1 MAEVGVNDNRKWLYD
16 ALTSK
21 GVQMGAYEE
30 FEKNVDANKD
40 WLYNTAQKKGI
51 ELGDYDSFNKAMSL
65 PSVSSVLSQQLEI
78 QESDSTN
85 QPSQQ
90 PEQTVHSQSAPQRSK
105 SPSPY
110 VEGKGKDTT
119 IFGVPYNDYQ
129 QMSSEEQSKAY
140 GAAIEKKKT
149 DERAKLSESLGGLK
163 GAVSEELG
171 SVTQDLKHKEAD
183 YVREHPFLSIFTGY
197 NSEDDPR
204 YRNLK
209 AAENL
214 IDDAEKIVAEA
225 GADKSSALKNFGRG
239 VRDAAFDVDT
249 WTAGIT
255 DLGHNL
261 SLKGVL
267 EKANK
272 GEELSS
278 DEEKLLDASVINLA
292 ATAFSSSDVSM
303 GYRVGQTSAN
313 SIPFMLEFAIN
324 PISSSGNTLA
334 KGLLKYGLKR
344 FGKAATTKAA
354 KVSGRL
360 VGDAASAAGMTAT
373 SSAPRVMANTVERL
387 NDNYS
392 YSVDDDGELAVDKTG
407 DVGTVEALA
416 RSGASQFLENQ
427 SEMVFNAFVGGG
439 KMTKD
444 ALAKFAPGISKLSD
458 TQLVQLYKSIKNNP
472 TVKDVARRTQ
482 FHGLIGEYAEEVYN
496 NFANIPLDEMT
507 VEDAT
512 DLDKNV
518 ETFLSLA
525 PTSVLFG
532 AIGLGG
538 MARERYSAQKN
549 LRRFTEGL
557 NEEDK
562 ALFDELQQVINAG
575 DKETAK
581 EFIKRTL
588 ADATLTQEEKKERV
602 FAVQEMEKEHVLE
615 DVQDDDVALTPEDIE
630 ANKVDIYR
638 NFKRAERKV
647 NSLLPGEL
655 VTQLDDVS
663 DFGQFAS
670 ANNLD
675 EKQVEALADYLPAK
689 DLYSKYVSYRDGRKE
704 EAKVQ
709 AREQA
714 TVDIEKISNPD
725 TGNVTQAKMFQEDN
739 PVYIT
744 GGHLVFGKDGILDK
758 ANSSERIYYIGK
770 DGKSLQADPSNFDS
784 ILSEIPTTE
793 MIAQAE
799 ANAEQDFITAEEEM
813 LASPDIPAPAE
824 GVTVII
830 DGSRYLIEGDNV
842 DEPGSV
848 MAIKLNETGEI
859 DTVDGGERSISIE
872 DYYNLKEAELWGSN
886 EPDVQ
891 SSEVAPAVEDEEAP
905 PAETDS
911 VPTVQSDVEE
921 VQEETPEQK
930 LQKVIESLPKKKDGS
945 VDYKALTPQQQF
957 DYTSAVESPE
967 VAIEDLKT
975 DVAVMSN
982 ELEKLNARLAK
993 ATGGERAE
1001 IRDLIR
1007 AKKQEQEELNTFY
1020 QSVMPAQSEET
1031 SAVEESVRVPE
1042 EVRTDEDYIE
1052 WVAENSDDAN
1062 EVLGAYSAAK
1072 DLASHEQTL
1081 KPWQRELLGRKVSTT
1096 SFNRFG
1102 DRNQITG
1109 SLAKGWLRKDGQ
1121 EIDAIAQELSEN
1133 GTEVTEQDIVDF
1145 MLTNPTNHVSQISD
1159 SMRTLS
1165 SRFSEIASKEMGIP
1179 VGGPESNTGKLYI
1192 KLKEANQKLGE
1203 LNDQQKTDVQNAVV
1217 ADMDTSD
1224 TQRTEGY
1231 SESLDEYAQQ
1241 YDQFRQELAEEDA
1254 DEAIIQQIEKDNPA
1268 LYHGNSTAEELDD
1281 IYSQIENNNGTERQ
1295 AEDSR
1300 ENQSPLS
1307 REEVEQYE
1315 ESGTSEVAAAE
1326 NSEGEEQN
1334 LGVSS
1339 TEQIESSE
1347 EKERVNQQ
1355 QPIVGDAS
1363 LVEPSSYSQENGYK
1377 VLNSESNSVSLQGD
1391 NQKVNEN
1398 DEVSQSIPQGEHG
1411 TETPILSEQ
1420 EEPVYQLRRRIEE
1433 ASRNASE
1440 SEGSRGGQ
1448 QEVNRMIETQAKDKG
1463 LWTPLH
1469 NLSNLGI
1476 PFLSGNENDTY
1487 LDREN
1492 AAVYKMNN
1500 LMNSKNL
1507 PELFKRIDLHNEF
1520 FPDTKYDLVGFTG
1533 FGNGSAIY
1541 PIYKQDYI
1549 DNAEFATPEEIG
1561 SYMEAL
1567 GFTQTGEA
1575 EYSNEDVT
1583 ISDLRPRNVLKDT
1596 EGDIYV
1602 IDAEFKRKDL
1612 AKKETPT
1619 PIDKTTDTGEN
1630 QKDLQSDTA
1639 LLQDVGVSSADKDS
1653 KLLINEQENTQF
1665 TAPRPAP
1672 GENVLDYANR
1682 ISESKRLFDAEHEVN
1697 TNPTEAQKTAGNYK
1711 KGHIQIDGYNISI
1724 ENPKGSERSGVDA
1737 NGQPWSVTMNNS
1749 YGYIRGTEGVDGD
1762 HIDVFLSDHP
1772 TEGKVYV
1779 IDQMKED
1786 GSFDE
1791 HKVMYGFN
1799 SALSAKSAYKKNYSP
1814 GWKGLGKITEVSK
1827 EVFNDWVKSSKRK
1840 TKPFAEYKIAKEK
1853 ANVEMEN
1860 NTDFPISHLR
1870 DDGMIVNEDG
1880 TPMILYHGTINDGV
1894 KELTD
1899 LEPGH
1904 RRDDGNKAS
1913 FNGWG
1918 VSFTPNESVALDYS
1932 NGNTEK
1938 VFKGNVVLKK
1948 PYYAYGVENLDENE
1962 AKEYSEKLISEG
1974 HDGIIVYASPAMR
1987 EIGATP
1993 NEIIVFSKDNIV
2005 SLNDNTAKQ
2014 DYGVSNKLVSKDRY
2028 EELKSKLRGKLGQ
2041 MNVGFDPELF
2051 AIGAEMAAYHI
2062 EAGARKFGDFAQRM
2076 VADVGDAVRP
2086 YLKSFYEGAR
2096 QFPGMEGYQ
2105 NEMDE
2110 YQVVK
2115 GFDTESFDKAQ
2126 TSVYNDET
2134 LPNEVKETKG
2144 RKSTQKAVSS
2154 QNKESA
2160 KPAEMQDLFNQKT
2173 EDNGPQ
2179 RRSETKNHRVG
2190 ESSREE
2196 TGGLHQRGM
2205 DRSHSGNNEL
2215 DETRSRRISEPSDS
2229 ASGLDSEKKNTHNNR
2244 NERGKDYA
2252 PSSPKAR
2259 FEANVEAIKLMRN
2272 LMERGETIPSANEMQ
2287 TLRKYSGWGGLG
2299 TFFNNEGSTENKT
2312 LRELLDEEEYNA
2324 ATMSIN
2330 SAYYTP
2336 ASVID
2341 ALWDAAGKLG
2351 FKGGAVLEG
2360 SAGIGSIIGAMPESI
2375 SERSSVEAVE
2385 IDSVS
2390 GNILKLL
2397 YPDAKVHIQG
2407 FQDTTIKNGSVDLA
2421 ITNVPFVT
2429 GLHVYDKQD
2438 KDLSRKFKNIHDFC
2452 IAKNIR
2458 KLREGGLG
2466 IFITSNSTLD
2476 KSRKLR
2482 EWIIGQGNADVI
2494 GAFRLNNATFGG
2506 TNATSDIIIV
2516 RKRIG
2521 NKRSPDAI
2529 DVLNTTVVR
2538 SGEYETGEPR
2548 WDKKQGQFVR
2558 EIKPVVMEYNNYF
2571 QQHPENMAGEMA
2583 FAYEKGDTFRPGSV
2597 GLYPAKGKEQDTL
2610 LQEWIKTMHPIENGQ
2625 NSQQADSQLEE
2636 HQETTE
2642 KEGTLILDKNGELCV
2657 SQQGE
2662 AVPLGI
2668 NKNKV
2673 KGHEKTECLKD
2684 YNTIKTA
2691 LTEVLDFQINNN
2703 GDKGLEPLLNNL
2715 NKAYDG
2721 FVSKYGPLNR
2731 NTSISF
2737 LKNDVDF
2744 PSIAALEDYSE
2755 SKTIDGKKEISI
2767 SKTSI
2772 FKGRVIGFKA
2782 EPEPKTVKDG
2792 VIASVYKFG
2801 NIDTGYIAER
2811 LQKTEEDVKNE
2822 ILKQRLG
2829 FVNPTSG
2836 GVEVRYEYLSGNVR
2850 EKLEL
2855 AKVNNLEGEYNA
2867 NIEELEKV
2875 IPMDIPAHLIE
2886 FSLGSSWIEPQLYRE
2901 FLSEEFGITDSSVEH
2916 VAGAWIM
2923 KVKTGKYNEK
2933 NRRAGVYSE
2942 KFKETIMGDEL
2953 VGAALNNKT
2962 IAVKKTYKK
2971 RDGSTETVA
2980 DKDATQACTTRIS
2993 EIKDSFKEWA
3003 RGKMQQDEVL
3013 AEKIMRVYNDKFNAI
3028 VPKSIDDIFL
3038 PEHFGGSADRINLY
3052 PHQKKAVIRGTTEP
3066 LMLAHEVGTGK
3077 TFTLIST
3084 AMEMRRIGTAKKPMI
3099 VVQNAT
3105 VGQFVSEAK
3114 KLYPNAKILTLTD
3127 RDRTPEGRRAFY
3139 AKIKYSDWDIIVVPQ
3154 STFEMIP
3161 DSPERQLTFIRERI
3175 DDKLHAL
3182 EAMQESGADES
3193 TINQVEK
3200 ELTELEKEFATV
3212 ASGEKSSKKDAKSK
3226 AKAADNTATKA
3237 QEQLDRQTD
3246 DVQFFDEMGVDA
3258 ILVDEAHEYKRLGF
3272 STAMTRGVKGID
3284 PAGSKKAAG
3293 VYLKTRAVLEQNG
3306 WKNVVFATGTPIS
3319 NTAAELWTFM
3329 KYLMPKE
3336 VMIANDIYYFDDFV
3350 RNFGNISQSLEFAT
3364 NGKFKEN
3371 TRFAAYINKPELIR
3385 LWASVSDT
3393 VLTKEVN
3400 YVNDKVPKM
3409 EGDKAQDIFLPQS
3422 DGLIDIMRAV
3432 RKRLDEFEK
3441 MSGKEKRANSSIP
3454 LTMYGIAKR
3463 AAIDTRLVDKN
3474 AIDEP
3479 NSKTNKVVEETLRS
3493 LKETENYKGTVAI
3506 FCDNQRRWDG
3516 NVVGFDL
3523 FEDIKQ
3529 KLISNGIPEEQI
3541 VVMMSGM
3548 SIPKKE
3554 KIFADVN
3561 AGNARVIIGNTQT
3574 LGTGVNIQERLH
3586 TLIHMDAPD
3595 RPMDYTQRNGRILR
3609 QGNLHRQ
3616 WDKPV
3621 RILRFGVEDSLD
3633 VTSYQRLKTK
3643 AGFIDS
3649 IMDGKSALSN
3659 NQENRTLEEEEEG
3672 LFDNPVAVLSGSQ
3685 YALLKNQAE
3694 REYRKFAN
3702 KKLQYEADQ
3711 IYVTNKLRK
3720 NEGQIKSN
3728 QSLIAERKARLDN
3741 IMSLFPNGTAKVV
3754 TIAGKKCVTDAEIDA
3769 ALRELVNKPIN
3780 EKIDAARKNPTYKGG
3795 LETVKL
3801 SLDGVDVDV
3810 QVRITRESEYDNKV
3824 KGFRVVMHKNVSYSS
3839 EKLDFED
3846 VPVSGGY
3853 VRNALDDL
3861 LENVIPGRDDRESIE
3876 ALERANE
3883 KMQEENE
3890 LMSERKGNA
3899 FEYEKEL
3906 KAAESKVEEYT
3917 QLMQKELA
3925 EKEAKYADRGSS
3937 SDVEL
3942 SEEEDSDLRFSIS
3955 DEEVSHADNQENAI
3969 VEVTNNLAKSMH
3981 TPVLIVRSIE
3991 EVKDGTAKNALQKG
4005 RNVKGWYDV
4014 NSDEV
4019 VVYLPNID
4027 SVPDAQATILH
4038 EIVAHKG
4045 LRDMLGK
4052 DAFDKLC
4059 GKVFDSLPENM
4070 RVELMNKYG
4079 NRLIA
4084 GDEYMASIAENG
4096 IDVSLWDKI
4105 KGFVRNAFLK
4115 IGVGLNMNDNDI
4127 RYLLWKSKNRLL
4139 SNDNGLNLVNKVA
4152 ADMEMRD
4159 KLGIGEHSR
4168 SKEQAN
4174 YDRAMEVCSKFQQE
4188 HAGAGE
4194 VFIIHSKDLLRK
4206 QLEAKGVMAE
4216 DIDKYEQ
4223 WFDEGDTTAFWA
4235 PQYNTIFLLDTNASE
4250 HDLNC
4255 YLWHENA
4262 HKALDGLEDYD
4273 DVVSTISNYVENELP
4288 ELYDYIAD
4296 MYKVDGR
4303 DIILEECVS
4312 HLLEYMAHCKMDR
4325 MKSIY
4330 VKHDNELVDNAV
4342 RKLIDIINYG
4352 EENQKNQDRLRE
4364 NFRGWGN
4371 NGSGSSIKERQVG
4384 GNSEVRN
4391 REIEEA
4397 GTSGEG
4403 EETQLVRFRDS
4414 TGNTPTDGSIEQYEK
4429 ELQKQ
4434 AFKAKEAYQDSMLA
4448 LKKLQDVVV
4457 KKSGKV
4463 IKSFEDAYT
4472 AENHLSSKNTA
4483 EMETYGK
4490 HFFRPLMEE
4499 VGNLINNGNT
4509 YDEIKR
4515 YVFAKHGLERN
4526 EVFAQRDAR
4535 NAATEKY
4542 WKQKEAV
4549 YREYDDGKLSEDE
4562 YEEKMQELQLAE
4574 KEFFE
4579 QKYEENRLRDYSG
4592 LTSLTEDEENYE
4604 ALAQDIIDNFE
4615 RDNDVTALWKAINN
4629 ATKETLKKT
4638 YESGLM
4644 SKSIYEK
4651 VNNQFNYYIPLR
4663 GWNEDTASDV
4673 YEYLQSEVSPVN
4685 ATLKSAKGRMSL
4697 ADDPFATIG
4706 NMAESNIFMSNR
4718 NLMKQRFM
4726 NMVLNHPSDLVSL
4739 SEAWYVMDN
4748 ATGDWILSTP
4758 DINEN
4763 DKAEEIRQKL
4773 EEHEERMEELAK
4785 SGEATKVK
4793 EGLSINYRISDRQAK
4808 EHMIVVK
4815 RNGKEYVMYV
4825 NGNPRAAQAING
4837 LTNPNVNE
4845 HKFWKWVGNL
4855 NRQLAANFTT
4865 RNPAFVATNLSRDL
4879 IYSVSSTYVKE
4890 GTAYGNKFVAN
4901 IPKAMRTVMRNLRG
4915 KEGTAIEDIYFK
4927 EFFANGG
4934 ETGYANLK
4942 DVEAYK
4948 KFVKNEIGKI
4958 TGKKDYFRYL
4968 KACASFFSML
4978 NRWAENVSRF
4988 NAYMT
4993 SREMGKNI
5001 FDSVSDA
5008 KEITVN
5014 FNKKG
5019 AGYNTKGFFGLTS
5032 GTFRELFLFFNAG
5045 VQALNNFSKL
5055 AAKNKKGFIKLIGGF
5070 TAAGYIV
5077 PILNTLA
5084 MSMFGDDGDDDY
5096 YNNLSEW
5103 VRRNNLCLYIGGG
5116 KFLTVPLPI
5125 ELRAF
5130 YGLGEMAYQ
5139 ETVGHGHGGKH
5150 IAYDV
5155 INQLTEL
5162 MPINPLGN
5170 NGDIAS
5176 SFTPDIAKP
5185 WIQLYNNKDFTGKP
5199 IYKENSFNEYMP
5211 EWTKTYNGT
5220 SKWLKN
5226 LSEWSNDIS
5235 GGNKY
5240 KRGLINFNPAKVE
5253 HLFESYFGG
5262 LAKTINQ
5269 ASNTLVAGIDS
5280 AIEGDK
5286 SDDLI
5291 WRNAPVLNR
5300 FVNDGSDDRTSFS
5313 KLNRRYY
5320 ELYDVYRD
5328 VKQEINGYKNE
5339 IISGNFNYLEE
5350 LSELQN
5356 SKEYDIYKVFEQYRK
5371 SMDKLN
5377 KLEKSFSE
5385 SNKSERKKIENRMME
5400 IKQEII
5406 KRIDG
5411 K

>member
-21 GVQMGAYEE
+21 GIQMGAYEE

-65 PSVSSVLSQQLEI
+65 PNVSSELPQQPEMQEYESSQ
-78 QESDSTN
+78 

-90 PEQTVHSQSAPQRSK
+90 PEQSVYSQSTPQRSK

-110 VEGKGKDTT
+110 VEGKGKNTT
-119 IFGVPYNDYQ
+119 IFGVPYSDYQ
-129 QMSSEEQSKAY
+129 QMSPEEQSKAY
-140 GAAIEKKKT
+140 SAAIEKKKT
-149 DERAKLSESLGGLK
+149 DERAKLSEPLRGLK

-171 SVTQDLKHKEAD
+171 SVTQDLKRREAD
-183 YVREHPFLSIFTGY
+183 YVREHPFLSIITGY

-225 GADKSSALKNFGRG
+225 GADKSSAWKNFGRG

-278 DEEKLLDASVINLA
+278 DEQKLLDASVINLA
-292 ATAFSSSDVSM
+292 ATFSASDVSM

-344 FGKAATTKAA
+344 FGKAATTNAA
-354 KVSGRL
+354 KVTGRL
-360 VGDAASAAGMTAT
+360 VGDATAAAGMTAT
-373 SSAPRVMANTVERL
+373 SSAPRVMSNAVERL

-392 YSVDDDGELAVDKTG
+392 YSVDDDGELAVNKTG

-416 RSGASQFLENQ
+416 RSGATQFLENQ
-427 SEMVFNAFVGGG
+427 SEMVFNAFAGGG
-439 KMTKD
+439 KMAKD
-444 ALAKFAPGISKLSD
+444 ALAKFVPGISKLSD

-482 FHGLIGEYAEEVYN
+482 FHGLVGEYAEEVYN
-496 NFANIPLDEMT
+496 NFANIPLGEMT

-532 AIGLGG
+532 AVGLGG

-562 ALFDELQQVINAG
+562 ALFDELQQVINSG

-615 DVQDDDVALTPEDIE
+615 DVQDDDAALTPEDIE

-638 NFKRAERKV
+638 NFRRAERKV
-647 NSLLPGEL
+647 NSLLPDEL

-663 DFGQFAS
+663 DLGQFATR
-670 ANNLD
+670 NNLD
-675 EKQVEALADYLPAK
+675 EKQIEALADYLPAK
-689 DLYSKYVSYRDGRKE
+689 DLFSKYIDYTEGRRE

-714 TVDIEKISNPD
+714 TADVEKISNPE
-725 TGNVTQAKMFQEDN
+725 TGFVTQVKHKFSES
-739 PVYIT
+739 PVYLV
-744 GGHLVFGKDGILDK
+744 GGNLSFGEDGLLDRE
-758 ANSSERIYYIGK
+758 NSTETVYYVDESGERK
-770 DGKSLQADPSNFDS
+770 MAPSADFDS
-784 ILSEIPTTE
+784 ILSEMPTSE

-799 ANAEQDFITAEEEM
+799 ANAEQDFVASEEEN
-813 LASPDIPAPAE
+813 LASPDIPEPARGE
-824 GVTVII
+824 TVLI
-830 DGSRYLIEGDNV
+830 DGSRYLIEGENEDT
-842 DEPGSV
+842 PGSV
-848 MAIKLNETGEI
+848 MTIKLNEAGEI
-859 DTVDGGERSISIE
+859 DTVNGDERSISIE

-975 DVAVMSN
+975 DVAAKSN

-1020 QSVMPAQSEET
+1020 QSVMPAQSEAT

-1224 TQRTEGY
+1224 AQRTEGY

-1254 DEAIIQQIEKDNPA
+1254 DEAIIQQIEKDNPE

-1541 PIYKQDYI
+1541 PIYKQAYI
-1549 DNAEFATPEEIG
+1549 DNAEFATHEEIG

-1567 GFTQTGEA
+1567 GFNKVGEA
-1575 EYSNEDVT
+1575 EYSNGDVT

-1602 IDAEFKRKDL
+1602 IDAEFKRKAL

-1630 QKDLQSDTA
+1630 QKDLQTDTA
-1639 LLQDVGVSSADKDS
+1639 LLQDAGVSSADKDS
-1653 KLLINEQENTQF
+1653 KLPINNQENTLF

-1827 EVFNDWVKSSKRK
+1827 EVFNEWVKSSKRK

-1853 ANVEMEN
+1853 ANVEMED

-1880 TPMILYHGTINDGV
+1880 TPMTLYHGTINDGV
-1894 KELTD
+1894 KALTD

-1993 NEIIVFSKDNIV
+1993 DEIIVFSKDNIV

-2179 RRSETKNHRVG
+2179 RRSETENHRVG

-2662 AVPLGI
+2662 AVHLGI

-2703 GDKGLEPLLNNL
+2703 GDKGLKPLLNNL

-2811 LQKTEEDVKNE
+2811 LQKTEKDVKNE

-2923 KVKTGKYNEK
+2923 KVKAGKYNEK

-3226 AKAADNTATKA
+3226 AKAADNTAAKA

-3393 VLTKEVN
+3393 VLTKEVD

-3548 SIPKKE
+3548 SIPRKE

-3883 KMQEENE
+3883 KMQEENK
-3890 LMSERKGNA
+3890 LMSERKGNV

-3917 QLMQKELA
+3917 ELMQKELA

-3942 SEEEDSDLRFSIS
+3942 SETEEDELRYQYLDDSTHFSSIPPKKLKKLIELLKKS
-3955 DEEVSHADNQENAI
+3955 G
-3969 VEVTNNLAKSMH
+3969 LAKDVIIDGKKMRE
-3981 TPVLIVRSIE
+3981 VLA
-3991 EVKDGTAKNALQKG
+3991 T
-4005 RNVKGWYDV
+4005 V
-4014 NSDEV
+4014 N
-4019 VVYLPNID
+4019 N
-4027 SVPDAQATILH
+4027 
-4038 EIVAHKG
+4038 
-4045 LRDMLGK
+4045 
-4052 DAFDKLC
+4052 
-4059 GKVFDSLPENM
+4059 
-4070 RVELMNKYG
+4070 
-4079 NRLIA
+4079 
-4084 GDEYMASIAENG
+4084 
-4096 IDVSLWDKI
+4096 
-4105 KGFVRNAFLK
+4105 VRNAY
-4115 IGVGLNMNDNDI
+4115 VM
-4127 RYLLWKSKNRLL
+4127 KN
-4139 SNDNGLNLVNKVA
+4139 G
-4152 ADMEMRD
+4152 
-4159 KLGIGEHSR
+4159 R
-4168 SKEQAN
+4168 SMSA
-4174 YDRAMEVCSKFQQE
+4174 RA
-4188 HAGAGE
+4188 
-4194 VFIIHSKDLLRK
+4194 
-4206 QLEAKGVMAE
+4206 LEA
-4216 DIDKYEQ
+4216 
-4223 WFDEGDTTAFWA
+4223 
-4235 PQYNTIFLLDTNASE
+4235 
-4250 HDLNC
+4250 
-4255 YLWHENA
+4255 
-4262 HKALDGLEDYD
+4262 LEDG
-4273 DVVSTISNYVENELP
+4273 
-4288 ELYDYIAD
+4288 
-4296 MYKVDGR
+4296 M
-4303 DIILEECVS
+4303 
-4312 HLLEYMAHCKMDR
+4312 
-4325 MKSIY
+4325 
-4330 VKHDNELVDNAV
+4330 
-4342 RKLIDIINYG
+4342 IDIGINPS
-4352 EENQKNQDRLRE
+4352 L
-4364 NFRGWGN
+4364 GWF
-4371 NGSGSSIKERQVG
+4371 
-4384 GNSEVRN
+4384 
-4391 REIEEA
+4391 IEEA
-4397 GTSGEG
+4397 GFGQFSGEYHHVGKKYNKHYFATLNDGVTMSTVRKAYAEKKKKKNEEEVKEMRKRFPDALTKSEVIASGGRVYPSQDETHREVAFAGGEFYYMPKRDINKMHNATFMETPDGEIYGFVTSDGIIYLDPDKLNVNTPIHEYGHLWNSFIKDNNLELYKRGSELIKESPYWQAVNDNPAYSGLSVDDKIDEALAMAIGDKGEAMFKKGDILGFGQMKAWLYELWNAIKKVFGIDKKIDIENMTLDDFTKYAVDDLTSGSDLSKQKAINTISNNNQNEQKVSS
-4403 EETQLVRFRDS
+4403 EKNHQPLTRFRFGE
-4414 TGNTPTDGSIEQYEK
+4414 TTDIELLDGTINDYES
-4429 ELQKQ
+4429 ELKKQ
-4434 AFKAKEAYQDSMLA
+4434 TFKAKEAYQDSMLA

-4457 KKSGKV
+4457 KKSGKA

-4773 EEHEERMEELAK
+4773 EEHEERMEHLAK
-4785 SGEATKVK
+4785 NGEATKVK
-4793 EGLSINYRISDRQAK
+4793 EGLNINYRISDRQAK

-4845 HKFWKWVGNL
+4845 HPVWKWVGNL

-4915 KEGTAIEDIYFK
+4915 KEGKAMEDIYFK

-5019 AGYNTKGFFGLTS
+5019 AGYKTKGFFGLTS

-5139 ETVGHGHGGKH
+5139 ETAGNGHGSKH

-5170 NGDIAS
+5170 NGDMVS
-5176 SFTPDIAKP
+5176 SFTPDFGKPIAQ
-5185 WIQLYNNKDFTGKP
+5185 IIRNKDFTGKP

-5269 ASNTLVAGIDS
+5269 ASNTLVAGIES